1 MISSPIKICSIYIV
15 IFSAFLKF
23 CSSSICYRSF
33 YSLDPNSHYV
43 QCQCNTELRP
53 WHLTEL
59 ITLSLPAR
67 ILAVV
72 AMSSPLGSGVVV
84 DYVVAVV
91 ELPTPLGAR
100 LVGLSAAATTTRAA
114 GAERHIKACLAC
126 S

>member
-1 MISSPIKICSIYIV
+1 M
-15 IFSAFLKF
+15 
-23 CSSSICYRSF
+23 
-33 YSLDPNSHYV
+33 
-43 QCQCNTELRP
+43 Q
-53 WHLTEL
+53 L